1 MKAGRIFL
9 SLAVLASTLLGI
21 NSVQAA
27 QTCKFVGETK
37 GPDGK
42 QSACVRVNGK
52 LFLIN
57 YPKKKVSQLT
67 VYEKTKLKAYQE
79 IRNAISTK
87 PLQNIK
93 LQYSISPNIS
103 SDLKKEFIQK
113 TEIASQLYDQFFTQP
128 EIINVYFQTSKDQKY
143 IRNHPIMGRDASDFD
158 QWFKD
163 WENGSNTSHLI
174 GLIAKYVE
182 FGGEA
187 QGHTG
192 VLVSASSS
200 KATLG
205 LYAQQVVAHEYF
217 HVIQDRYKY
226 QRDKIGYEISPTGFD
241 LYYPP
246 IFREGSANTIATAV
260 SMKSFE
266 DYLLFYQI
274 FISANTGTWAP
285 KIFNEQT
292 STKKIIETLNQI
304 EYSKRFP
311 DAHWTAYP
319 LGSLVF
325 EWFIAEYGFNAYK
338 KLIFNQE
345 QELPFEENL
354 KQAVG
359 ITLDQLYVKAAPHV
373 LAGFKGSRRTT

>member
-1 MKAGRIFL
+1 MKTRRIFL
-9 SLAVLASTLLGI
+9 SLTIFASSLLGI
-21 NSVQAA
+21 NPLQAA
-27 QTCKFVGETK
+27 QPCTFVGETK
-37 GPDGK
+37 GIDGK
-42 QSACVRVNGK
+42 QSACVRVKGK
-52 LFLIN
+52 FFFIS
-57 YPKKKVSQLT
+57 YPKKKISQLSA
-67 VYEKTKLKAYQE
+67 YEKTKLKAYQE

-93 LQYSISPNIS
+93 LQYSISENLS
-103 SDLKKEFIQK
+103 SELKKEFIQK

-128 EIINVYFQTSKDQKY
+128 EIINVYFQTNKDQAY
-143 IRNHPIMGRDASDFD
+143 IRNHPLMGKDASDFD

-163 WENGSNTSHLI
+163 WDAGTNASHLI

-182 FGGEA
+182 FDGKA

-192 VLVSASSS
+192 VLLSAKSS

-226 QRDKIGYEISPTGFD
+226 QRDKTGYDNSASGFD
-241 LYYPP
+241 RYYPP

-274 FISANTGTWAP
+274 FISSNTGTWSP

-292 STKKIIETLNQI
+292 STEKIIETLKQI
-304 EYSKRFP
+304 EYSKSFP
-311 DAHWTAYP
+311 DAHWAAYP

-325 EWFIAEYGFNAYK
+325 EWFIAEYGFNTYK

-345 QELPFEENL
+345 QGIPFEENL
-354 KQAVG
+354 KQAAG
-359 ITLDQLYVKAAPHV
+359 ITLDQLYAKAAPHV
-373 LAGFKGSRRTT
+373 LAGFKGSKRTT

>member
-1 MKAGRIFL
+1 MKASRIFL
-9 SLAVLASTLLGI
+9 SFAIFAASLLGI
-21 NSVQAA
+21 NPVQAA
-27 QTCKFVGETK
+27 EACKFVGEAK

-52 LFLIN
+52 FFLIN
-57 YPKKKVSQLT
+57 YPKKKITQLT
-67 VYEKTKLKAYQE
+67 SYEKTKLKAYQE
-79 IRNAISTK
+79 IRNAISKK
-87 PLQNIK
+87 PLQNLK
-93 LQYSISPNIS
+93 LQYSISESLS
-103 SDLKKEFIQK
+103 SELKKEFIQK

-128 EIINVYFQTSKDQKY
+128 EVINVYFQTSKDQSY
-143 IRNHPIMGRDASDFD
+143 IRNHPMMGRDASDFD

-163 WENGSNTSHLI
+163 WDNGSSTSHLI

-182 FGGEA
+182 FDGKA

-192 VLVSASSS
+192 VLLSANSS
-200 KATLG
+200 KASLG

-226 QRDKIGYEISPTGFD
+226 QRDKLGYDISPTGYD

-274 FISANTGTWAP
+274 FISSNTGTWSP

-292 STKKIIETLNQI
+292 STEKIIETLKQI

-311 DAHWTAYP
+311 DAHWAAYP

-345 QELPFEENL
+345 QGIPFEENL
-354 KQAVG
+354 KQAAG
-359 ITLDQLYVKAAPHV
+359 ISLDQLYAKAAPHV
-373 LAGFKGSRRTT
+373 LAGFKGSKRTT

>member
-1 MKAGRIFL
+1 MKAVRIFL
-9 SLAVLASTLLGI
+9 SLAVLASSLLVTTP
-21 NSVQAA
+21 VQASEA
-27 QTCKFVGETK
+27 CKFVGETK

-52 LFLIN
+52 YFMIN
-57 YPKKKVSQLT
+57 YPKKKINKLT
-67 VYEKTKLKAYQE
+67 SYEKTKLKAYQE
-79 IRNAISTK
+79 IRNAISKK

-93 LQYSISPNIS
+93 LQYSISESLS
-103 SDLKKEFIQK
+103 SELKKEFIQK

-128 EIINVYFQTSKDQKY
+128 EVINVYFQTSKDQSY
-143 IRNHPIMGRDASDFD
+143 IRNHPLMGRDASDFD

-163 WENGSNTSHLI
+163 WSTGTSTNHLI

-182 FGGEA
+182 FDGKA

-192 VLVSASSS
+192 VLISASSS

-205 LYAQQVVAHEYF
+205 LYTQQVVAHEYF

-226 QRDKIGYEISPTGFD
+226 QRDKLGYEISPTGFD
-241 LYYPP
+241 RYYPP

-274 FISANTGTWAP
+274 FISENTGTWAP
-285 KIFNEQT
+285 KILNEQT
-292 STKKIIETLNQI
+292 STEKIIETLKQI

-311 DAHWTAYP
+311 DAHWAAYSI
-319 LGSLVF
+319 GSLVF
-325 EWFIAEYGFNAYK
+325 EWYIAEYGFNAYK

-345 QELPFEENL
+345 QGIPFEENL
-354 KQAVG
+354 KQATG
-359 ITLDQLYVKAAPHV
+359 ITLNQLYAKAAPHV
-373 LAGFKGSRRTT
+373 LAGFKGSKRTT

>member
-1 MKAGRIFL
+1 MKVRHILL
-9 SLAVLASTLLGI
+9 SMVILAASLLAI
-21 NSVQAA
+21 NPVNAA

-37 GPDGK
+37 GSDGK
-42 QSACVRVNGK
+42 QFACVRVNGNF
-52 LFLIN
+52 LLIN
-57 YPKKKVSQLT
+57 YQNKKVNQLSS
-67 VYEKTKLKAYQE
+67 YEKTKLKAYQE
-79 IRNAISTK
+79 IRNAISKK
-87 PLQNIK
+87 PLQNIQ
-93 LQYSISPNIS
+93 LQYFISENLS
-103 SDLKKEFIQK
+103 TELKKEFIQK

-128 EIINVYFQTSKDQKY
+128 EIINVYFQTNKDQAY
-143 IRNHPIMGRDASDFD
+143 IRNHPMMGRDTSDFD

-163 WENGSNTSHLI
+163 WDSGTSTSQLI

-182 FGGEA
+182 FDGKA

-192 VLVSASSS
+192 VLLSAKSS

-226 QRDKIGYEISPTGFD
+226 QRDKLGYDISPTGYD

-274 FISANTGTWAP
+274 FISSNTGTWSP

-292 STKKIIETLNQI
+292 STEKIIETLKQI

-311 DAHWTAYP
+311 DAHWAAYP

-345 QELPFEENL
+345 QGIPFEENL
-354 KQAVG
+354 KQAAG
-359 ITLDQLYVKAAPHV
+359 ITLDQLYAKAAPHV
-373 LAGFKGSRRTT
+373 LAGFKGSKRTT